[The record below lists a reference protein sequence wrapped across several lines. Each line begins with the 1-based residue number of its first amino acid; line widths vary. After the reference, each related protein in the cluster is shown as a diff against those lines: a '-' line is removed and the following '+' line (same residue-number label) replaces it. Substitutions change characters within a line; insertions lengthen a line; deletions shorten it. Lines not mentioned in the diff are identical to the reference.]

1 MKRSRRRHHHSMFN
15 GFVFANTTDKNGMF
29 AIRQCIT
36 YMLRLMPC
44 LPALDQET
52 LEFIQWLIP
61 EENKTIIQ
69 FVPGALSK
77 NEQAVLSDDISQFME
92 VPAKYPQELIELI
105 DNLSKGS
112 IQRIVDQIIL
122 LLERKQKRLQYQ
134 GRSDIERRMASLKKM
149 FNLTECEEKL
159 CWLFFICA
167 KWRQAKDYFIDHI
180 EINDF
185 YRRSYL
191 LAALAMNHR
200 EFNAIVNGTLN
211 KIAALDNDATAL
223 DFSTEFMSCLE
234 APSSEILT
242 KEFFDCIPKKTIPLE
257 YHHIQKEETEQ
268 ILRLLR
274 EKPKS
279 STHILLYGS
288 PGTGKT
294 TYAYGLAHRLNIPAY
309 QIIRKENNKAEDRR
323 SAIVACL
330 NMTNRGDGS
339 LIIVDEADNVLNT
352 CNSWFTRGETQDK
365 GWLNQILE
373 ETEARMIWITNDIDD
388 IEESVLRRFA
398 YSLHFEVLNRQQRL
412 NLWQCILEKNKAERF
427 FTPPD
432 LKKLVEQYQVSAGV
446 IDLAV
451 KKAREMNLRSK
462 KEFQESVILALD
474 AHERLLAGGEKKRR
488 KDSIEKNY
496 SLEGL
501 NIKGNIGL
509 LMQDLESFD
518 EFLRRAKQSENRN
531 MNLLFYGSP
540 GTGKSELARYIGH
553 RLQREIVCKR
563 SSDVIDCYVG
573 ETEKK
578 IKKTF
583 AEAERKQAI
592 LVFDEADTF
601 LFSRDMAQRS
611 WEISHTNEFLTQME
625 RYQGI
630 LICTTNRLTG
640 LDSASIRRFNHKI
653 GFNCLKPEGNVIFY
667 QKLLAPLTIIPLN
680 PNDER
685 DLHGIG
691 ELTPGDFRV
700 VRDRYAIMPQ
710 DRITPA
716 AMLEALREESHMKK
730 MHRGEKPIGFSGSV
744 SLEN

>member
-1 MKRSRRRHHHSMFN
+1 MRKRSRRKHHNSMFN
-15 GFVFANTTDKNGMF
+15 GFTYANTTDKNGMF

-36 YMLRLMPC
+36 YMVRLMPC
-44 LPALDQET
+44 IPAPDQET

-61 EENKTIIQ
+61 EESKTVIQ
-69 FVPGALSK
+69 LVNGALSK
-77 NEQAVLSDDISQFME
+77 KEQTLFSDEIGQCME
-92 VPAKYPQELIELI
+92 DPAKYPQEIMVIISLI
-105 DNLSKGS
+105 SKGS
-112 IQRIVDQIIL
+112 IQRIVDQIML
-122 LLERKQKRLQYQ
+122 LLEKKHKRLQYQ
-134 GRSDIERRMASLKKM
+134 GRSDIERRMVSLKKM

-159 CWLFFICA
+159 CWLFFICS

-191 LAALAMNHR
+191 LAALAMDHR
-200 EFNAIVNGTLN
+200 EYNTIACGTLN
-211 KIAALDNDATAL
+211 KIAALGNDAL
-223 DFSTEFMSCLE
+223 SLGFSDEFMSCLVS
-234 APSSEILT
+234 PSSEILT

-257 YHHIQKEETEQ
+257 YHHIDKEETEQ
-268 ILRLLR
+268 VLRLLR

-294 TYAYGLAHRLNIPAY
+294 TYAYGLAHRLNIPAN
-309 QIIRKENNKAEDRR
+309 QIIRKESNKAWDRR

-339 LIIVDEADNVLNT
+339 LVIVDEADNVLNT

-373 ETEARMIWITNDIDD
+373 ESGARMIWITNNIDD

-412 NLWQCILEKNKAERF
+412 NLWQCILERNKAVRF
-427 FTPPD
+427 FTLPD
-432 LKKLVEQYQVSAGV
+432 LEKLVQQYQVSAGV

-462 KEFQESVILALD
+462 EEFQESVILALD
-474 AHERLLAGGEKKRR
+474 AHERLLAGGEKKKH

-496 SLEGL
+496 SLDGL

-531 MNLLFYGSP
+531 INLLFYGPP
-540 GTGKSELARYIGH
+540 GTGKSELARYICH

-563 SSDVIDCYVG
+563 ASDVIDCYVG

-583 AEAERKQAI
+583 AEAEQKQAV
-592 LVFDEADTF
+592 LVIDEADTF

-611 WEISHTNEFLTQME
+611 WEISKTNEFLTQME

-630 LICTTNRLTG
+630 LICTTNRMTG

-653 GFNCLKPEGNVIFY
+653 GFDCLKPEGNVIFY
-667 QKLLAPLTIIPLN
+667 RKLLASLSTTPLN
-680 PNDER
+680 QDYEN
-685 DLHGIG
+685 DLHDIG

-700 VRDRYAIMPQ
+700 VRDRYAIMPK

-716 AMLEALREESHMKK
+716 AMIEALREESHMKK
-730 MHRGEKPIGFSGSV
+730 MHRGEKPIGF
-744 SLEN
+744 LN

>member
-15 GFVFANTTDKNGMF
+15 GFVFSNTTDKNGMF

-69 FVPGALSK
+69 FVPGTLSK
-77 NEQAVLSDDISQFME
+77 NEQAVLSDEISEFIE
-92 VPAKYPQELIELI
+92 VPAKYPQELIELT

-112 IQRIVDQIIL
+112 IQRIVDQIIS

-191 LAALAMNHR
+191 LAALAMNHK
-200 EFNAIVNGTLN
+200 EFNTIVNGTLN
-211 KIAALDNDATAL
+211 KIAALDNNATAL

-268 ILRLLR
+268 VLRLLR

-309 QIIRKENNKAEDRR
+309 QIIRKENNKSEDRR

-365 GWLNQILE
+365 GWLNQMLE
-373 ETEARMIWITNDIDD
+373 ESGARMIWITNDIDD

-427 FTPPD
+427 FIPND
-432 LKKLVEQYQVSAGV
+432 LEKLVEQYQVSAGV

-451 KKAREMNLRSK
+451 KKAREMNLRTK

-474 AHERLLAGGEKKRR
+474 AHERLLAGGEKKKR

-496 SLEGL
+496 SLDGL
-501 NIKGNIGL
+501 NIKGNISL

-518 EFLRRAKQSENRN
+518 EFLRRANQSENRN

-563 SSDVIDCYVG
+563 ASDVIDCYVG

-611 WEISHTNEFLTQME
+611 WEISQTNEFLTQME

-630 LICTTNRLTG
+630 LICTTNRMTG
-640 LDSASIRRFNHKI
+640 LDSASVRRFNHKV

-667 QKLLAPLTIIPLN
+667 KKLLAPLTTISLN
-680 PNDER
+680 PDYEKG
-685 DLHGIG
+685 LHGIG

-700 VRDRYAIMPQ
+700 VRDRYAIMTQ

-716 AMLEALREESHMKK
+716 AMIEALREESRMKK
-730 MHRGEKPIGFSGSV
+730 MHRGEKLIGFLSTV
-744 SLEN
+744 F